1 MYRLHLNTQI
11 QKKIWTIFNLF
22 YIRTEVHGAK
32 KRVILHK
39 KWEIFVRFGLQL
51 LITVY
56 KVLITDQRCEKVCS
70 MREGHDMHVHRQLN
84 LLSSLWHV

>member
-1 MYRLHLNTQI
+1 MYRLHLNTGS
-11 QKKIWTIFNLF
+11 KKDLNNFQPFL
-22 YIRTEVHGAK
+22 YSHGGPWGK

-56 KVLITDQRCEKVCS
+56 KVLITDLRAS
-70 MREGHDMHVHRQLN
+70 N
-84 LLSSLWHV
+84 TLSRTFGDRPE